1 MAPAA
6 ARDLNKDASV
16 LQRQAT
22 RFLEMKY
29 SEFVIFAD
37 ESGDT
42 ETRNIDPN
50 YPVFVLNFCIFDR
63 TEYAENVGPG
73 LSKFKTD
80 YFGHDQIVL
89 HWNPIR
95 HHEPPFDFD
104 QDPLKQHRFEQAL
117 NGLIAGMDFTVIAA
131 AIDKRSL
138 RLEHAKS
145 PDLYGEALR
154 LCLELTYD
162 FLWGRRQHELLTKVI
177 IESRGKKENRWLQ
190 RAFQRICAGDN
201 ALGKPLSCFEMTFAP
216 KGWNDAG
223 LQIADRIAHPIGRH
237 TIEPDQPNWA
247 WEQLV
252 EPNLYRSPHGEAN
265 GRGLIEFADP

>member
-1 MAPAA
+1 MRRTA
-6 ARDLNKDASV
+6 
-16 LQRQAT
+16 
-22 RFLEMKY
+22 KY
-29 SEFVIFAD
+29 SKFIIFAD

-50 YPVFVLNFCIFDR
+50 YPVFVLNCCIFDK
-63 TEYAENVGPG
+63 TEYAENAEPA
-73 LSKFKTD
+73 LRKFKVD
-80 YFGHDQIVL
+80 YLGSDQIVL

-104 QDPLKQHRFEQAL
+104 GDPLEQHRFERAL
-117 NGLIAGMDFTVIAA
+117 NRLIAGMDFTVIAA

-145 PDLYGEALR
+145 PDLYGKALR

-162 FLWGRRQHELLTKVI
+162 FLWGRQQHELLTKVI

-201 ALGKPLSCFEMTFAP
+201 ALSKPLSCFEMTFAP

-237 TIEPDQPNWA
+237 SISPDQPNRA
-247 WEQLV
+247 WELLV
-252 EPNLYRSPHGEAN
+252 APKLHRILQRALPEG
-265 GRGLIEFADP
+265 GLIAFPNT